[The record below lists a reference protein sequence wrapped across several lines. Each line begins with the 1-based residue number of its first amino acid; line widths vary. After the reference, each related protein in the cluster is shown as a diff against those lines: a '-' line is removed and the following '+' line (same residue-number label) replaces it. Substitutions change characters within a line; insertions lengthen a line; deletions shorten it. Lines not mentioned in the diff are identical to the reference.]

1 MSFLSGIIILFFVG
15 SFEQSF
21 ASEQGKS
28 MVYMAVDK
36 QRLIAELRTWSLG
49 QEKSEVLS
57 QFPIAIG
64 KERGDKE
71 KAGDNRTP
79 EGIYF
84 TQSHIDATQL
94 PAEKYGPKAVPLNF
108 PNPFDL
114 FQKKTGYGIWLH
126 GAGNDDR
133 MASATVTEGCVAFFN
148 KDIKKLSR
156 WLTPFQAA
164 VVISKDIQNLNKPD
178 DVLAITLRTQDWLNA
193 WSRKNISAYIE
204 MYHPNF
210 NLDGRNREEYQIYK
224 ERLFEKYTT
233 MHVQGLDIRVLTHEK
248 YAVSAMNQNFTGND
262 SYVSN
267 GRKILYWVRDSDGK
281 WRILRESFGEHR
293 FEPLAWSQKDLELL
307 LSANPME
314 DRSLGEHQG
323 PVRATTKSL

>member
-1 MSFLSGIIILFFVG
+1 MSFLSAFVALLAVG
-15 SFEQSF
+15 SVGQSF
-21 ASEQGKS
+21 AAEQGKS

-36 QRLIAELRTWSLG
+36 QRLIAELRTWTLG

-94 PAEKYGPKAVPLNF
+94 PPEKYGPKAVPLDF
-108 PNPFDL
+108 PNPVDL

-148 KDIKKLSR
+148 KDIKKLSS
-156 WLTPFQAA
+156 WLTPYQAA
-164 VVISKDIQNLNKPD
+164 VVISKDIQSLNRPD
-178 DVLAITLRTQDWLNA
+178 DIGSVALRTQEWLNA

-204 MYHPNF
+204 LYHPNF
-210 NLDGRNREEYQIYK
+210 NLDGRSREEYQIYK

-233 MHVQGLDIRVLTHEK
+233 MSVQGQDIRVLTHEK
-248 YAVSAMNQNFTGND
+248 YAVSAMNQNFSGNNT
-262 SYVSN
+262 YVSN
-267 GRKILYWVRDSDGK
+267 GRKVLYWIRDTDRK
-281 WRILRESFGEHR
+281 WRIIRESFGEHK
-293 FEPLAWSQKDLELL
+293 FEPLAWSQKDLKLL
-307 LSANPME
+307 LSANPSE
-314 DRSLGEHQG
+314 DKNLGEHQG
-323 PVRATTKSL
+323 PVAAKTKSL